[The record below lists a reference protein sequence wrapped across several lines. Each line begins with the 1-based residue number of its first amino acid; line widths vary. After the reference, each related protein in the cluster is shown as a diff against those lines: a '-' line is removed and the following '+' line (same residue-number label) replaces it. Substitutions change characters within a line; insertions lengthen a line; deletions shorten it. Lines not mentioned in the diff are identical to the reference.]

1 MRQVVLKDIKF
12 PVSCA
17 FFFFFPAAFP
27 LFFCD
32 KGEGF
37 TDAEMVY
44 NCLI

>member
-1 MRQVVLKDIKF
+1 MREVVLKDTKF
-12 PVSCA
+12 PISGIFFSSCL
-17 FFFFFPAAFP
+17 FFF

-37 TDAEMVY
+37 IDAEMVY